1 MTARTTKST
10 VTFVHP
16 FTLGEL
22 DEVLPSGT
30 YDVETDEDLIE
41 GLSFQ
46 VYRRTKT
53 LFHVPDK
60 SGKPGLARTLTI
72 HPDVLDDAM
81 ERDALSNP

>member
-10 VTFVHP
+10 VTFAHP

-22 DEVLPSGT
+22 NEVLPSGT

-46 VYRRTKT
+46 VYRRVQT

-60 SGKPGLARTLTI
+60 SGMPGLARTLTI
-72 HPDVLDDAM
+72 HPDALDDAM